1 MAVVLAVLSISA
13 VVCFNFET
21 RLPIVKYGATNTYFG
36 YSVAS
41 HTEKLRN
48 GDKNSWILV
57 GAPLGQNLQPSS
69 NRSGSLFKCPIT
81 QLSNDCEQLKTDGR
95 RTDDEEEDELL
106 PPTSDELKTNQWL
119 GVTVNSGGKENKV
132 CKSYK
137 NFNFEFLQLFL

>member
-1 MAVVLAVLSISA
+1 MVDGVVAVVLAALSISA

-69 NRSGSLFKCPIT
+69 NRSGALFKCPIT

-95 RTDDEEEDELL
+95 RK
-106 PPTSDELKTNQWL
+106 P
-119 GVTVNSGGKENKV
+119 SGIYESKW
-132 CKSYK
+132 
-137 NFNFEFLQLFL
+137 